1 MTDDLSG
8 LTLVELLDLLEPVPE
23 PAPVSLWP
31 QTAGWIWLG
40 VIIAAVAVFLV
51 WRWMAIH
58 RANAYRRAAL
68 KEITGLGDDPA
79 ALAAVLRRTALAAYP
94 RGSVAGL
101 HGEAWLGFLDH
112 AYDGTGFR
120 DGPGRAVA
128 IAPYGPAQAA
138 PGLAAL
144 VARWV
149 RTHRRQ
155 DRAA

>member
-1 MTDDLSG
+1 MNDDLSG
-8 LTLVELLDLLEPVPE
+8 LTLIELLDLLEPVPE

-51 WRWMAIH
+51 RRWLRTH

-68 KEITGLGDDPA
+68 KEIATLDDDPA
-79 ALAAVLRRTALAAYP
+79 ALAVVLRRAALAGYP
-94 RGSVAGL
+94 RSAVAGL
-101 HGEAWLGFLDH
+101 HGEAWLGFLDQ
-112 AYDGTGFR
+112 AYGGTEFR
-120 DGPGRAVA
+120 GGPGRAVA
-128 IAPYGPAQAA
+128 IAPYGAAQAA

-144 VARWV
+144 AARWV